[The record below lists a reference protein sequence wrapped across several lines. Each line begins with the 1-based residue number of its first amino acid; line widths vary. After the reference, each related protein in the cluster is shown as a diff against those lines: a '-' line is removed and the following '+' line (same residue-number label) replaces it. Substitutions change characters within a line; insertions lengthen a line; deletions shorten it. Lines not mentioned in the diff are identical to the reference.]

1 MAYDKAQTVNLR
13 SQLHVQ
19 RSKMHSNRLGPS
31 GKKFLLLKTT
41 KNARYV
47 RSLGNKP
54 ILGAYTEAK
63 KCAMRRKV
71 R

>member
-1 MAYDKAQTVNLR
+1 
-13 SQLHVQ
+13 
-19 RSKMHSNRLGPS
+19 MHSNRLGPS

-47 RSLGNKP
+47 RSLGSKP